1 MNTKTLARANRE
13 KYLAGIGGRYYPTWH
28 RPPTLTCVKSASKV
42 EPLASVSSRGFF
54 SFFSSRFFL
63 SFSPDFF
70 VSFLSFPIQISAV
83 THFYMLRV
91 EEDFR
96 PEALRRPLP
105 SEADVACDRELT
117 RSRSGASS
125 FTAEDCKAVVR
136 SSEDVAPDDGT
147 AWTDEKHNLYL
158 HDLEVS
164 FAEQLYHSKALLWQ
178 CSDQNL
184 RDVNISQKRLADVKN
199 ASEQFKVLQNNCLR
213 KTSYVKGGPLFGSSS
228 ADLSTPFTSTRGY
241 NLKNNC
247 YLPSAEWAASRDVWS
262 ALKHLK
268 GTISHRLGTC
278 SQEYSSS
285 DQYLGDS
292 FDLQR
297 EGTGQNFPDE
307 GTSNFE
313 PQAKRS
319 KNAVAE
325 SSLQDQIVPSSKCP
339 TANYPGIGSSNLD

>member
-28 RPPTLTCVKSASKV
+28 RRPSLTRVKSASKV
-42 EPLASVSSRGFF
+42 EPLASVSFFSRGFF
-54 SFFSSRFFL
+54 SFFFL

-70 VSFLSFPIQISAV
+70 VSFFSFSIQISAV
-83 THFYMLRV
+83 TRFDMLRV
-91 EEDFR
+91 EGDFR

-117 RSRSGASS
+117 RSRSDASS
-125 FTAEDCKAVVR
+125 LTADDRKAVFR
-136 SSEDVAPDDGT
+136 SSEDVAPQDDGT

-164 FAEQLYHSKALLWQ
+164 FAEQLYHSKALLSQ
-178 CSDQNL
+178 CSEQNL
-184 RDVNISQKRLADVKN
+184 RDVNISKKRLADVKN
-199 ASEQFKVLQNNCLR
+199 ASEQFKKPLQNSCLQ
-213 KTSYVKGGPLFGSSS
+213 KISYVKGGPLFGSSTT
-228 ADLSTPFTSTRGY
+228 DLSTPFTSTRGY

-247 YLPSAEWAASRDVWS
+247 YLPSAEWAASREVWS
-262 ALKHLK
+262 ALKHVK

-285 DQYLGDS
+285 DPYLGDS

-339 TANYPGIGSSNLD
+339 TANYPDTDGL